1 MAYGHIDWE
10 FLMRKLHYMG
20 FGPKCKGELTNASAH
35 IHSELIKETTVK
47 LVQENLRVKAR

>member
-1 MAYGHIDWE
+1 MAYGHFDWE
-10 FLMRKLHYMG
+10 FLLRKLHYMG